1 MGAPVHVAPGT
12 LGGLTTTTRA
22 LGVSIDGYGLKA
34 NEAQTMSIEIRTVSF
49 EII

>member
-12 LGGLTTTTRA
+12 LSGLTTTTRA

-34 NEAQTMSIEIRTVSF
+34 NDILKIESTLVG
-49 EII
+49 